1 MTLGSFIR
9 FSDPVPLKAHYNLT
23 NGAYMSTYQ
32 HTWITLKEYVRTL
45 PIASMGLVDL
55 TAFTNN
61 F

>member
-9 FSDPVPLKAHYNLT
+9 LLDPVPLKAHYNVT

-32 HTWITLKEYVRTL
+32 HIWIMLKEYVRTL

-55 TAFTNN
+55 TPWTNN